1 MNYGEPRWSPS
12 EKKVARGAFD
22 AALETV
28 LDKTMAELKRKASAA
43 TIHSDMWDI
52 EDYLRQQRRKLDEM
66 FDYRYSQL
74 PFVFARLIRE
84 GYLDENLL
92 VGLSDDKWKEIRS
105 FLTWAAKE

>member
-1 MNYGEPRWSPS
+1 MNSSEPTWSPS

-22 AALETV
+22 AALETA
-28 LDKTMAELKRKASAA
+28 LGKTMAEFKRKASAA
-43 TIHSDMWDI
+43 ATPSDMWEI

-74 PFVFARLIRE
+74 PLVFAQLIRE

-92 VGLSDDKWKEIRS
+92 AGLSEDKRKVIRT
-105 FLTWAAKE
+105 LLDWDADK